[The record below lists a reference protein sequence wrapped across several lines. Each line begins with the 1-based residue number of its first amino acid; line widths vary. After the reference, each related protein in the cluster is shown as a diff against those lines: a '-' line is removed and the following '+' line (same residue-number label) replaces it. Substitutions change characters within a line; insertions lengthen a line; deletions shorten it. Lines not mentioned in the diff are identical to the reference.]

1 MPWATMVADLDNI
14 SIIWGAR
21 WLQMKS
27 LNYKGIDLI
36 ESYKFHIKFIYI
48 RVHTKKL
55 WFFENRLNPNTTV
68 VGHCSTCNRCGPWHF
83 VPTAMGYDSCN
94 IVLLN
99 FETVVYFCKMK
110 KNKLKNSKEVA
121 RWGLLYGF
129 RKMDKRM
136 NFQPIKLDDVFYF
149 STSPLH
155 D

>member
-1 MPWATMVADLDNI
+1 
-14 SIIWGAR
+14 
-21 WLQMKS
+21 
-27 LNYKGIDLI
+27 
-36 ESYKFHIKFIYI
+36 
-48 RVHTKKL
+48 
-55 WFFENRLNPNTTV
+55 
-68 VGHCSTCNRCGPWHF
+68 
-83 VPTAMGYDSCN
+83 MGYDSCN